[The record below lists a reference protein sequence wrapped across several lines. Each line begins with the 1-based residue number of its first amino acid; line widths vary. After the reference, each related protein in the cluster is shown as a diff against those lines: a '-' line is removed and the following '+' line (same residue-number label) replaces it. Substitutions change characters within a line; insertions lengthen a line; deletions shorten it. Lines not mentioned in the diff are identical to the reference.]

1 MRTPLTIDAHYATI
15 PPMKKL
21 IIKKTTK
28 DGSEGVDLGVLFDG
42 AEDDAPMPSEAPAER
57 AAVPTTPA
65 DSAPVPEV
73 IHPHQF
79 RVASSFDLRPGEDGW
94 SYLDRITPLLLKE
107 MIAIATAPVTIIS
120 AKVKLDA
127 LKELIQRPMPAR
139 QVYDIRT
146 PHAGSEFDR
155 MTDSQV
161 MDFVTKQIGEMRKE
175 ELAEASTPS
184 SPAKDDTPD
193 E

>member
-1 MRTPLTIDAHYATI
+1 
-15 PPMKKL
+15 MKKL

-28 DGSEGVDLGVLFDG
+28 QEPDGVDLGVLFDG
-42 AEDDAPMPSEAPAER
+42 AEDDAPTPTPEASEASAEQ
-57 AAVPTTPA
+57 AAGP
-65 DSAPVPEV
+65 SAPASAPLPESPLRGAQMEV

-79 RVASSFDLRPGEDGW
+79 RIASSFDLRPGEDGW
-94 SYLDRITPLLLKE
+94 TYLDRITPLLLKE
-107 MIAIATAPVTIIS
+107 MIGIATAPVTIIS

-155 MTDSQV
+155 MTDAQV
-161 MDFVTKQIGEMRKE
+161 MDFVTKQIGDMRKE
-175 ELAEASTPS
+175 ELAESATPS
-184 SPAKDDTPD
+184 APAKDDTS
-193 E
+193 ES